1 MVKMRFMSIEEACR
15 YLDNSIRNNA
25 TLVCIGTYIRSDDRA
40 ALELCTKIIEKHG
53 DADVILCEYGLEMCV
68 DIIIEKR
75 KNKIV
80 ILDAVITPMH
90 TNSIALLSLN
100 EVADTLPLS
109 THTIPL
115 ETTLGYLK
123 TFLGDLEVEILGIP
137 VKNLEIG
144 FEMSSEVRELIDKLV
159 QCLK

>member
-1 MVKMRFMSIEEACR
+1 
-15 YLDNSIRNNA
+15 
-25 TLVCIGTYIRSDDRA
+25 
-40 ALELCTKIIEKHG
+40 
-53 DADVILCEYGLEMCV
+53 
-68 DIIIEKR
+68 
-75 KNKIV
+75 V
-80 ILDAVITPMH
+80 ILDAIITPMY

-100 EVADTLPLS
+100 EVADTLLLS